1 MKKKFKELT
10 VNEIKKIKIGE
21 LKKIT
26 NIIIKENNYSI
37 LSKLNKSIIKE
48 YLSIAINS
56 KVIFLFVLRKNKKI
70 IGYSLFAKKTNYLI
84 NEFKTLKFKIFTNLF
99 IKLKLISIINIILAL
114 TKIDL
119 ILIKKKKIEDIT
131 NSLNLNLLAI
141 ENRYHSKGYGYFFL
155 NKTLKLIYKNFFKFK
170 LVSCEAPNLRAF
182 DFYLKKCRFEYVG
195 KKIRFGRSLFIL
207 KREYK

>member
-10 VNEIKKIKIGE
+10 VNEIKKIKIEE

-84 NEFKTLKFKIFTNLF
+84 NEFKTLKFKIFNNLF

-119 ILIKKKKIEDIT
+119 ILIKKKK
-131 NSLNLNLLAI
+131 N
-141 ENRYHSKGYGYFFL
+141 
-155 NKTLKLIYKNFFKFK
+155 
-170 LVSCEAPNLRAF
+170 
-182 DFYLKKCRFEYVG
+182 
-195 KKIRFGRSLFIL
+195 
-207 KREYK
+207 